1 MKYIQLKQSK
11 IAKSYLKCQMLR
23 SSFRT
28 SFSETNSERYQT
40 DKMERF
46 AKIVNSWKQVSEYVS
61 VFIQR
66 APNLVRSI
74 KAKQGAKTGG
84 RWDLP
89 CKSTEW
95 FLHDKK
101 SIMKELKE
109 LVLRPSFLTLE
120 PQGITQQTIS
130 QTYSQNV
137 FRNYQKTSFHQ
148 SSKNGKNTKEW

>member
-1 MKYIQLKQSK
+1 M
-11 IAKSYLKCQMLR
+11 
-23 SSFRT
+23 
-28 SFSETNSERYQT
+28 
-40 DKMERF
+40 
-46 AKIVNSWKQVSEYVS
+46 
-61 VFIQR
+61 
-66 APNLVRSI
+66 RSI

-95 FLHDKK
+95 FLHDKN

-137 FRNYQKTSFHQ
+137 FRNYQKTSFH
-148 SSKNGKNTKEW
+148 